1 MAIASGNHYRR
12 MSVHTFTDRMKELTH
27 SDMQRDNDD
36 GGADVD
42 AASLFRSRKQRT
54 SSVAAAE

>member
-1 MAIASGNHYRR
+1 